1 MNIAFVIP
9 SMLRGGAERAMS
21 ILCNEFARKGDVVF
35 LYLTEIADNVEYP
48 LVDDVNLVDL
58 TVNLEPY
65 IRKIP
70 IFIKKIKKRIK
81 EDNIDVVV
89 SFITRTNIYS
99 IIACKLAA
107 VPIIVSERNNPYLIP
122 GNSKLRTLRNF
133 LYKYADG
140 IVFQT
145 SYAQNYYCGKISG
158 KSSIIMNPI
167 TAYKKDL
174 IPIKGRD
181 NIIITACRLEPQK
194 NVALLIKAF
203 AKISSQI
210 PDYNLHIYGRGS
222 LRRDL
227 ENLINSF
234 QLGGRVF
241 LMGVDE
247 NVIDKVANAKI
258 FVLSSDFEGLSN
270 SLAEALSVGTACI
283 ATDSPTYGNRNL
295 IVDGKSGFIVPVGE
309 IDMLAEKILEL
320 VTNANQYLIP

>member
-107 VPIIVSERNNPYLIP
+107 VPIIVSERNNPYLITRKFKTE
-122 GNSKLRTLRNF
+122 NSKEF
-133 LYKYADG
+133 
-140 IVFQT
+140 
-145 SYAQNYYCGKISG
+145 
-158 KSSIIMNPI
+158 
-167 TAYKKDL
+167 
-174 IPIKGRD
+174 
-181 NIIITACRLEPQK
+181 
-194 NVALLIKAF
+194 
-203 AKISSQI
+203 
-210 PDYNLHIYGRGS
+210 
-222 LRRDL
+222 
-227 ENLINSF
+227 
-234 QLGGRVF
+234 
-241 LMGVDE
+241 
-247 NVIDKVANAKI
+247 
-258 FVLSSDFEGLSN
+258 
-270 SLAEALSVGTACI
+270 
-283 ATDSPTYGNRNL
+283 
-295 IVDGKSGFIVPVGE
+295 FI
-309 IDMLAEKILEL
+309 
-320 VTNANQYLIP
+320 